1 MPCMMWGMWSRCEI
15 SRREEVS
22 VCGRDRMNSWIEVGG
37 SNDGVFICRG
47 SVPVYWTVVRLL
59 WIVEAGVE

>member
-1 MPCMMWGMWSRCEI
+1 MWERSNEF
-15 SRREEVS
+15 V
-22 VCGRDRMNSWIEVGG
+22 DRSIGG
-37 SNDGVFICRG
+37 SNDGLFICRG